1 MTEQSQQIALYQ
13 GVDIEQAAYMA
24 AFSQPQGLASIISQ
38 ISEQAHA
45 AAQGL
50 DAATA
55 ANRTKLASLAYSVA
69 KAKTSIDSTG
79 KDLVSEAKAK
89 IKVVDDNRKA
99 VRDKLDTLRDTIRQ
113 PVTDYEQAEQARL
126 AAIQAVL
133 DQLDTLA
140 SANDSDGLRL
150 SAEQLHMRKHQAAAL
165 AKNDYGD
172 MAADVAAKAESTLKY
187 LDTAIAAAEEYEQQ
201 QAEIE
206 RMRTEQAAREQ
217 ADHEERI
224 AAEAAEKAR
233 AEAEAKA
240 KAEREASERARIEAQ
255 LRAEQAERD
264 KQTAIE
270 QAEAREAAAIAAER
284 QRAEQAQHE
293 AEAAA
298 AARAADIEN
307 QRRVNREI
315 LAAMRTSGIDE
326 AAAIAFLTQV
336 AKGQVPH
343 LKIYY

>member
-38 ISEQAHA
+38 ISEQAHT

-79 KDLVSEAKAK
+79 KDLVAEAKSK
-89 IKVVDDNRKA
+89 IQVVDNNRKQ
-99 VRDKLDTLRDTIRQ
+99 VRDALDKLKDDIRR
-113 PVTDYEQAEQARL
+113 PVTEFEEAEKKRL
-126 AAIQAVL
+126 AVIQDVI
-133 DQLDTLA
+133 DQLSSLA
-140 SANDSDGLRL
+140 SANDANGGRL
-150 SAEQLHMRKHQAAAL
+150 SAEQLRLRRHQAAAL

-172 MAADVAAKAESTLKY
+172 MAAEVAEKAAECIKF
-187 LDTAIAAAEEYEQQ
+187 LDTAITAADEYEQQ
-201 QAEIE
+201 QAEIQ
-206 RMRTEQAAREQ
+206 RLQAEQAAREQ
-217 ADHEERI
+217 AERDAKI

-315 LAAMRTSGIDE
+315 LAAMRASGIDE

-343 LKIYY
+343 LKINY